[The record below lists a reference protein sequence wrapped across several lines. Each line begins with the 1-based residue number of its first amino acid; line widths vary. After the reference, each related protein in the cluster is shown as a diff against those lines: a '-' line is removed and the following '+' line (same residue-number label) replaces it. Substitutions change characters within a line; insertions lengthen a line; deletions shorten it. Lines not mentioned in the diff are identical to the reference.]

1 MITFLMRPA
10 MWPVL
15 TEEVIW
21 SSPLTRDPWL
31 CEAVVP
37 RWFADEG
44 QFVPSSDD
52 GQLVPKQQC
61 TEQLS
66 HLRIRNLLLTLSR
79 QRGGTPYRVHEGPN
93 TMVGDCQ
100 GK

>member
-31 CEAVVP
+31 CEAVFP

-61 TEQLS
+61 TEQLQPS
-66 HLRIRNLLLTLSR
+66 VNQELVVDAEPPKRQWSQQTWRHSRLRNSPACN
-79 QRGGTPYRVHEGPN
+79 G
-93 TMVGDCQ
+93 
-100 GK
+100 

>member
-1 MITFLMRPA
+1 MTTFLMRPA
-10 MWPVL
+10 IWPVL

-21 SSPLTRDPWL
+21 STPLTRDPWQ
-31 CEAVVP
+31 CEEVSP

-61 TEQLS
+61 MEQPRLS
-66 HLRIRNLLLTLSR
+66 AAISDSIRPPIPT
-79 QRGGTPYRVHEGPN
+79 
-93 TMVGDCQ
+93 
-100 GK
+100 